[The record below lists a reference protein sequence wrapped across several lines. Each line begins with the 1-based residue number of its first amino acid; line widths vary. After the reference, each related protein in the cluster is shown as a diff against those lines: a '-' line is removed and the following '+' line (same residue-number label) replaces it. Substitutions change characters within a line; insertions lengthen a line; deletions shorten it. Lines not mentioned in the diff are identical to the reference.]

1 MLVSNIQI
9 LPLTLIQRERTLP
22 IPGKILVRRGQKVAA
37 RDVIAETD
45 LEPKHILLNIASSLG
60 VTNREADDLIQCKEN
75 DHLKEGDLIAGPV
88 GLTRKVVR
96 ASADGKV
103 MLVGG
108 GQVLLQLEK
117 EPYQL
122 RAGLVGIVERLIPDF
137 GAVVETAGALIQGV
151 WGNGK
156 ADFGL
161 MQFKLD
167 MPDDELK
174 TSQIDVSLRG
184 TMVVGGY
191 CNDPTVFQKA
201 ASVPVKGL
209 ILSSMPAN
217 QIKIA
222 KKMDFPVI
230 LLEGFGR
237 LALNKISYNL
247 LKKNHNCEVS
257 LNASPLNH
265 NLGRRPEVIIPLP
278 HEKEPALP
286 AIVGE
291 FSVGQQVRVVRKPHH
306 AKIGTIQYIYYGLV
320 KFPNGVRAPG
330 AQVSFEDGDNVK
342 VPLGNLEVVI

>member
-1 MLVSNIQI
+1 MLAPNVHI

-22 IPGKILVRRGQKVAA
+22 IPGKILVRKGQKVAA
-37 RDVIAETD
+37 RDVIAEAD
-45 LEPKHILLNIASSLG
+45 VAPEHILLNIAHGLG
-60 VTNREADDLIQCKEN
+60 VSNQEADSLIHCKEN
-75 DHLKEGDLIAGPV
+75 DILKKGDLIAGPV

-103 MLVGG
+103 MFVGE

-122 RAGLVGIVERLIPDF
+122 RAGLVGLVEGLIPDF
-137 GAVVETAGALIQGV
+137 GAVVETTGAIIQGV

-167 MPDDELK
+167 MLDDELK

-184 TMVVGGY
+184 TIVVGGY
-191 CNDPTVFQKA
+191 CKDPAVFQNA
-201 ASVPVKGL
+201 ASAPVKGL
-209 ILSSMPAN
+209 ILTSMPAN
-217 QIKIA
+217 LINIA
-222 KKMDFPVI
+222 QKMNFPII

-247 LKKNHNCEVS
+247 LKKYHNREVS
-257 LNASPLNH
+257 LNANKF
-265 NLGRRPEVIIPLP
+265 NRDLGRRPEVIIPLT
-278 HEKEPALP
+278 HEKEPVAP

-291 FSVGQQVRVVRKPHH
+291 FSVGQQVRLVRKPYHGR
-306 AKIGTIQYIYYGLV
+306 IGTIQYIYNGLV
-320 KFPNGVRAPG
+320 KFQNGVRAPG
-330 AQVSFEDGDNVK
+330 AQVSFVDGEDLK
-342 VPLGNLEVVI
+342 VPLVNLEIVN